1 MSFIGQVTNINQTMY
16 VPAHIVAEH
25 LASIKF
31 ADEISKLQAKEKED
45 KVQEVREI
53 EESHEIDENI
63 AKDEQREN
71 AKQSIIRH
79 IDIKV

>member
-31 ADEISKLQAKEKED
+31 ANDFAKIQAKEKEE
-45 KVQEVREI
+45 KVREI
-53 EESHEIDENI
+53 REVEETHEIDDNLI
-63 AKDEQREN
+63 KDEQREN

-79 IDIKV
+79 IDLKG

>member
-25 LASIKF
+25 LASMKF
-31 ADEISKLQAKEKED
+31 ADEFAKIQAKEKED
-45 KVQEVREI
+45 KVREVRKV
-53 EESHEIDENI
+53 EESHEIDDNL

-71 AKQSIIRH
+71 AKQTVRH
-79 IDIKV
+79 IDIKG